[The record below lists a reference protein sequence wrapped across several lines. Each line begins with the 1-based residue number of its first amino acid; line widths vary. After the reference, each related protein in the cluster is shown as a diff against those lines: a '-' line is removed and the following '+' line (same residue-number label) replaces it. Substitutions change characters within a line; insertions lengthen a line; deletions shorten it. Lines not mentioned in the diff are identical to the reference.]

1 MCKQV
6 KCLGVILDS
15 KLIWK
20 PHCQDRIRK
29 ATISLMQCRRAI
41 GKTWGLKPR
50 QALWI
55 FTAIIRP
62 ILAYAAVI
70 WISAINSNTLV
81 AMLQK
86 VQRLACITITSA
98 YPSTPTA
105 ALEKLIQIPPM
116 NIFLRG
122 EAYMATYRL
131 ERGDTWT
138 VRSLLVVGE
147 ENSKVTWT

>member
-1 MCKQV
+1 MCQQV

-15 KLIWK
+15 KLSWK

-29 ATISLMQCRRAI
+29 ATIALMQSRRAI

-70 WISAINSNTLV
+70 WINATNSSTLV
-81 AMLQK
+81 AILRK

-105 ALEKLIQIPPM
+105 ALEKLLQIPPID
-116 NIFLRG
+116 IFLKGIVYG
-122 EAYMATYRL
+122 ELGISFYY
-131 ERGDTWT
+131 
-138 VRSLLVVGE
+138 
-147 ENSKVTWT
+147 